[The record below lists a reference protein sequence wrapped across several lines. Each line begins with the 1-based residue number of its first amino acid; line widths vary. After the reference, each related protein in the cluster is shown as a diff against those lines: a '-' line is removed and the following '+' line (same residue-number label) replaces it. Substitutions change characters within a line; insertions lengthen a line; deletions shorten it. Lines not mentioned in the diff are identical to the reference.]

1 MNLFKS
7 ISNSLMVLWLFGF
20 LFFALSHA
28 LSVTELGLV
37 IGVWLV
43 LSTFKAA
50 LTITE
55 FEMRYSKAIGAV
67 DEAEDSLVDG
77 EAVKKDG
84 VWL

>member
-7 ISNSLMVLWLFGF
+7 ISNSLMVLWLLGF

-37 IGVWLV
+37 IGAWLV

-50 LTITE
+50 LAIAE
-55 FEMRYSKAIGAV
+55 FEMRYSKAIGAM
-67 DEAEDSLVDG
+67 DEAKDSFVDG

-84 VWL
+84 VQP

>member
-7 ISNSLMVLWLFGF
+7 ISNSLMVLWLLGF

-28 LSVTELGLV
+28 LSVTEFGLV

-43 LSTFKAA
+43 LLTFKAA

-55 FEMRYSKAIGAV
+55 FEIRYSKVIGAM
-67 DEAEDSLVDG
+67 DEVKDSFVDG